1 VGGESDVSLPLVGPE
16 PLATG
21 GRADNDRHLDE
32 TVNRE
37 RSPNDF
43 AELDRHN
50 SQTPLTKRIFQCR
63 NCGFTRSHSC
73 IVYRIP
79 SAAPER
85 WHKGRNNVLIRRLFS
100 SPGGAR
106 VWAPSNPSPEAI
118 PQQPN
123 RFV

>member
-50 SQTPLTKRIFQCR
+50 CPLV
-63 NCGFTRSHSC
+63 NDGFGDDAAVEDLD
-73 IVYRIP
+73 IVPIRC
-79 SAAPER
+79 
-85 WHKGRNNVLIRRLFS
+85 LIRSDGRS
-100 SPGGAR
+100 STSRDRPAHL
-106 VWAPSNPSPEAI
+106 PIPET
-118 PQQPN
+118 
-123 RFV
+123 

>member
-50 SQTPLTKRIFQCR
+50 SARRGITAPTATLRR
-63 NCGFTRSHSC
+63 DYTRLDRRYFELLRHR
-73 IVYRIP
+73 YRHCP
-79 SAAPER
+79 QRAESKKNWEL
-85 WHKGRNNVLIRRLFS
+85 HYRL
-100 SPGGAR
+100 
-106 VWAPSNPSPEAI
+106 
-118 PQQPN
+118 
-123 RFV
+123 